1 MKASEFLKVK
11 TDLEWLLVD
20 ENITPSSADASD
32 VVEWLFG
39 NDLLDMERVVEY
51 MVEKKDKS

>member
-1 MKASEFLKVK
+1 MKASEFLKLK
-11 TDLEWLLVD
+11 TDLELLLVD
-20 ENITPSSADASD
+20 ENITSSADASD

-51 MVEKKDKS
+51 MVEKKESN

>member
-1 MKASEFLKVK
+1 MKASEFLKLK

-20 ENITPSSADASD
+20 ENITPSSVDASD